1 MDYNLGPLFLP
12 DGSVRALVILSIL
25 MPLPF
30 FLLKGQI
37 GEEFYKSI
45 SLIVIGYL
53 FGQIS
58 QLTNKNA
65 KPNQEL
71 EQIQG
76 DLEKMQKDN
85 MAQKIQIKELQQY
98 VPDNR

>member
-65 KPNQEL
+65 KPSQEL

-76 DLEKMQKDN
+76 DLAKMQKDN
-85 MAQKIQIKELQQY
+85 MAQKSQIKELQQY